1 LNGEAYA
8 SKTFTEDHVMFRL
21 LGFLIGSLTSIV
33 IILLIIGMPQFH
45 LGDEESNQERYDAAI
60 EKLRAKQREFETV
73 TGKLSDDVARVAQ
86 SVENETDT
94 LTESEPEAL
103 PEPPQATS
111 AELKPLPEF
120 EEYEPPPL
128 VADEPSWYSFW
139 NPFRSELAAN
149 GFVSQLERVTGLD
162 YRVVKV
168 KTGVYEVAFAYRSD
182 DERRTKLS
190 QISMATGLE
199 LPDS

>member
-1 LNGEAYA
+1 
-8 SKTFTEDHVMFRL
+8 MFRL

-73 TGKLSDDVARVAQ
+73 TGKLSDDVARVAK